1 MEDME
6 DIGEVEEKN
15 LRQKYIKAAKTAPAK
30 VFADGKNGMT
40 SEEVRTQLIKYYK
53 DCDILELMGNEQ
65 YIEEWT
71 CSMMDEKTA
80 MRTALKLDAINIRLL
95 RESAIMARFYTLLDK
110 AQQVRDIELDVYYSK
125 IVDWSID
132 LYDNSGKTEIA
143 HAQHP
148 YEIGSLL
155 IVQGA
160 LETWMKAVRE
170 QKEEEKL

>member
-1 MEDME
+1 ME
-6 DIGEVEEKN
+6 DIEEVDEKK

-40 SEEVRTQLIKYYK
+40 SEEVRTQLVEYYK
-53 DCDILELMGNEQ
+53 DCDILELKGNEQ
-65 YIEEWT
+65 GIEEWT
-71 CSMMDEKTA
+71 CDMMDEKTA

-95 RESAIMARFYTLLDK
+95 RESAIMARFYALLDK
-110 AQQVRDIELDVYYSK
+110 TQQVRDIELDVYYSK

-132 LYDNSGKTEIA
+132 LYDNSSKTEIA
-143 HAQHP
+143 HAQYP
-148 YEIGSLL
+148 SEIGSLL

-160 LETWMKAVRE
+160 LETWVKTVRK